1 MGSIMWSI
9 LISYCHGAGKEGMAT
24 LQQHGKDDLFPSW
37 CKTRRKVA
45 EHIKVSTISFIQANL
60 QHSIAAS
67 RVLTRTVV
75 VKGIDMVLIQETWY
89 RDGRIMGLN
98 IQAIPF
104 SVRVE
109 QLDLQHVSLRGT

>member
-1 MGSIMWSI
+1 MSN
-9 LISYCHGAGKEGMAT
+9 
-24 LQQHGKDDLFPSW
+24 
-37 CKTRRKVA
+37 
-45 EHIKVSTISFIQANL
+45 ISFIQANL

-89 RDGRIMGLN
+89 REGHIMGLN

-109 QLDLQHVSLRGT
+109 QLELEHVSLQGTKIYGCYGILL